1 MAKYEQVFEDTQ
13 AIFTQKILD
22 AGLDRFMTVTIL
34 ATNQSKKIY
43 DVQKANEIT
52 RFRTGDDV
60 YVFVNDLIF
69 EQLTPEQQMIVAEE
83 AITCIS
89 FDSEKDKIV
98 ISKSN
103 FTAHDKI
110 IDKYSYDVLKVV
122 RESIKTLYQKR
133 KEDEDASK
141 AQTEKGGKKKAFK
154 K

>member
-13 AIFTQKILD
+13 AIFNQQILD
-22 AGLDRFMTVTIL
+22 AGLDRFMTVTVL

-60 YVFVNDLIF
+60 YIFVNDLIF
-69 EQLTPEQQMIVAEE
+69 EQLTPEQQVIVAES
-83 AITCIS
+83 AVAHIS

-98 ISKSN
+98 ITKPN
-103 FTAHDKI
+103 FKAHKPI
-110 IDKYSYDVLKVV
+110 IKKYTYDVLEVLE
-122 RESIKTLYQKR
+122 ESIETLYQKR

-141 AQTEKGGKKKAFK
+141 AQTEKAGNKKGNR
-154 K
+154 